1 MSEPAIIDLSLR
13 WQVIEGDA
21 LAVLSA
27 LPEGC
32 VQTCVTSPPYF
43 GLRQYLFD
51 KAVVVRYD
59 LTNEQRA
66 FVEAELARR
75 GIQPRKISQG

>member
-1 MSEPAIIDLSLR
+1 MVLDLSQR

-21 LAVLSA
+21 LAVLTA
-27 LPEGC
+27 LPDGV
-32 VQTCVTSPPYF
+32 VQTCVTSPPYY

-59 LTNEQRA
+59 LTNEQRS

-75 GIQPRKISQG
+75 GIRPRNGDGTIP